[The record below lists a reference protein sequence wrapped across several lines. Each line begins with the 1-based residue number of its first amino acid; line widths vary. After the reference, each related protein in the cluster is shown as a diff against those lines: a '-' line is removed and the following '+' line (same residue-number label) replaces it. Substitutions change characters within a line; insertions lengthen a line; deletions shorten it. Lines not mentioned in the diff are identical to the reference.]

1 MRNAGLGWVTT
12 RNQKSLLMRVKE
24 ESEKVGL
31 NTSVQKIKIMASSH
45 YYIANRR
52 GKYGDSDRFY
62 FLGLQNHWGWGLQPG
77 NLKMLAPWKES
88 YEKTIQ
94 HVKKQRHNFV
104 NKGPSSQSYGFSSNH
119 VWMWEVDHKEDWALK
134 NWCFQVVMLEKTLE
148 SPLDHREIKPVNPK
162 RNQPWIFTRRTD
174 AKAEAPVLWPPNAKN
189 PFIGKDPD
197 AGKAWRQEEKL
208 WQRMRWLDSIT
219 DSMNMK

>member
-1 MRNAGLGWVTT
+1 
-12 RNQKSLLMRVKE
+12 
-24 ESEKVGL
+24 
-31 NTSVQKIKIMASSH
+31 
-45 YYIANRR
+45 
-52 GKYGDSDRFY
+52 
-62 FLGLQNHWGWGLQPG
+62 
-77 NLKMLAPWKES
+77 MLAPWKQS

-104 NKGPSSQSYGFSSNH
+104 NKGPSSQSYRFSSNH

-197 AGKAWRQEEKL
+197 AGKDWRQEEKL